1 MDKFTKC
8 KTADGLLAWGT
19 GELCEDVSGSLW
31 RWCRSTWRLNLALVL
46 HETILIHLDSYRR
59 RLEFCDVPRY
69 PVVGWNQ
76 QTRCGCSHYLL
87 YQFSGYRELYLFSES
102 CVAAV
107 FEINKK
113 NFLSKR
119 FFEANMDHF
128 IKIVLS
134 FNECNFINWQMT
146 SPLTAPT

>member
-1 MDKFTKC
+1 MKMLQVVYD
-8 KTADGLLAWGT
+8 AG
-19 GELCEDVSGSLW
+19 VSPK
-31 RWCRSTWRLNLALVL
+31 RSTWRLNLALVL

-69 PVVGWNQ
+69 PVMGWNQ